1 MLQFLSTLWK
11 RLSAAEQTASSLD
24 EREAFY
30 EDPLSHPELKAMS
43 PRELA
48 DIPFA
53 AWREASAKQTVSAR
67 RARRARV
74 QAVPRD
80 EFPAPNGRY

>member
-1 MLQFLSTLWK
+1 MLQFLSMLRK
-11 RLSAAEQTASSLD
+11 RLSAGNRPTSSVGA
-24 EREAFY
+24 REAFY

-48 DIPFA
+48 DIPFS

-67 RARRARV
+67 RVRGV

-80 EFPAPNGRY
+80 DLPAPNGR